1 MERGNNCHR
10 KFETGNGYNMKVGG
24 PGRTSSTSSSKGG
37 KAAQKS
43 GAKFSVESDPVETAS
58 AGGVASSSPISSIEA
73 LVALQGVDGD
83 EPRTNKRAIA
93 KGEDLL
99 TKLEVLRDGMLSGN
113 LSPDKLKQLQ
123 ETLSGYKTDGADP
136 ELKQIIDEIEVRAA
150 VELAKF
156 GY

>member
-1 MERGNNCHR
+1 
-10 KFETGNGYNMKVGG
+10 MKVGG
-24 PGRTSSTSSSKGG
+24 PGRASSTASSKGG

-43 GAKFSVESDPVETAS
+43 GAKFSVESEPVETAS

-73 LVALQGVDGD
+73 LVALQGIDGD
-83 EPRTNKRAIA
+83 EPRSNKRAIA

-99 TKLEVLRDGMLSGN
+99 TKLETLRDGMLSGN
-113 LSPDKLKQLQ
+113 LTADKLKQLQ
-123 ETLSGYKTDGADP
+123 ETLSSYKTDGADP